1 MKKFISLSI
10 VLTMMLSVF
19 YCFPAEARVYDEYP
33 YIYLDFEENNL
44 EQLKANNEVG
54 TNLESTWTPEGANS
68 TKGCISL
75 DDKGDWANNYYYF
88 KEPLRVG
95 QTYRAS
101 VWVKI
106 TTENILGIQPK
117 INFILYTRSH
127 DNHSAV
133 KTATLTGTP
142 VSNEWVHCTG
152 TFVWDGMAE
161 NEGNNYNNEP
171 IDPTAAMHVAIR
183 VCGSGSSTLW
193 TELKTK
199 DEYKDD
205 DNFVL
210 EYDMDDI
217 VVEPTTG
224 ADEPVYDDSYVV
236 ALDFEDGTTGGVGG
250 GGTKQVVTD
259 PERGK
264 VLENVAGINV
274 FDEVVTSAKVAYNH
288 LYKVSFWVKRT
299 DDLCDYGGQHSRA
312 QFITWLN
319 TRQDTENITKG
330 TQYPA
335 YFMPNDIAQNEWKYV
350 EFYQKFDVK
359 TFDNKKVDVG
369 IRIGNNKASQYVQS
383 ENPEIERIEEGEE
396 GVTVYIDDF
405 FIQDL
410 GFVQNGDFEAEQ
422 NKIWQYTADPA
433 GKEITQ
439 NVFGWN
445 DENATSS
452 ISTEVRST
460 EEDPESTSTQSMSVD
475 IAADGGRVW
484 QGVNFENQKEY
495 KITFWA
501 KGLEMEDGEEKP
513 ISIML
518 DRKVDTVMAQDVY
531 EVPDLEEL
539 GEEDWTLTNQWKKY
553 EYTFSPNY
561 TASGTPGENVIPRT
575 PFLYF
580 DVDGNKAGTKFLID
594 DLTFVDT
601 ADIPVE
607 PEENIYPRA
616 EDFLLSRGEAVS
628 GSELVFTYNYVSE
641 VGNAEGNSV
650 IRALISEDGKNWGCI
665 GQSIADFGIA
675 GYTIPDSAIGKQLK
689 IELAP
694 MDNTN
699 QMGEIAS
706 VELGEVKRSFELVPE
721 ITEWDEESGEVAA
734 NVHIENNSST
744 LGELDV
750 VLILAI
756 YDENN
761 TLLNT
766 EVKHEMI
773 DVGYNED
780 VKVSAISTAEG
791 AKAILYVWSGTS
803 IADAGAKNYCEPVVL
818 EKGAIS

>member
-54 TNLESTWTPEGANS
+54 TNVPSSWAPGGANG

-75 DDKGDWANNYYYF
+75 DESGNWANNTYY
-88 KEPLRVG
+88 LGRTLDVG
-95 QTYRAS
+95 QKYNVS
-101 VWVKI
+101 LWVKM
-106 TTENILGIQPK
+106 TTEDLLGCVPRIECY
-117 INFILYTRSH
+117 FYTRSADDH
-127 DNHSAV
+127 
-133 KTATLTGTP
+133 TARKMITLEGTP
-142 VSNEWVHCTG
+142 VSGQWVHCTG
-152 TFVWDGMAE
+152 VLDWDGKAY
-161 NEGNNYNNEP
+161 NEGNSTDNEP
-171 IDPTAAMHVAIR
+171 INPEASVDMR
-183 VCGSGSSTLW
+183 VRIATGGRTLW
-193 TELKTK
+193 MELSAEDKYGS
-199 DEYKDD
+199 D
-205 DNFVL
+205 FVL

-217 VVEPTTG
+217 IVEPATN
-224 ADEPVYDDSYVV
+224 ADQPVYDDSYVV
-236 ALDFEDGTTGGVGG
+236 ALDFEDGTTGGVSGG
-250 GGTKQVVTD
+250 GAKQVVTD

-264 VLENVAGINV
+264 VLENVAGIDQ
-274 FDEVVTSAKVAYNH
+274 FDEVTVSGKVAYNH

-335 YFMPNDIAQNEWKYV
+335 YFMPNNIAQNEWRYV
-350 EFYQKFDVK
+350 ELYQKFDVK
-359 TFDNKKVDVG
+359 TFDNQNVTVG
-369 IRIGNNKASQYVQS
+369 IRIGNTKASNYIREQ
-383 ENPEIERIEEGEE
+383 NPGKNIEEGEE

-445 DENATSS
+445 DENAVSS
-452 ISTEVRST
+452 ISTDVRSA
-460 EEDPESTSTQSMSVD
+460 EEDAESESTQSMSVN
-475 IAADGGRVW
+475 ITADGGRVW

-539 GEEDWTLTNQWKKY
+539 SDEGWTLTNQWKKY
-553 EYTFSPNY
+553 EYTFRPDY
-561 TASGTPGENVIPRT
+561 TASGSPGSNVIPRT

-580 DVDGNKAGTKFLID
+580 DVDGNKAGTKFLVD

-607 PEENIYPRA
+607 PEKNIYPRA
-616 EDFLLSRGEAVS
+616 EDFLLSRGEVVS